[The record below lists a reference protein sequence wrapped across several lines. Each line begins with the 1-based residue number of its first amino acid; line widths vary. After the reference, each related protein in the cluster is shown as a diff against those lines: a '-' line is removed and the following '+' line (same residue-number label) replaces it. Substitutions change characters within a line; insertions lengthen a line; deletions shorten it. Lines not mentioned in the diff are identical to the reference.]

1 MAITFLLTGMP
12 TPILLAFT
20 VAIASMIPFMVGIVY
35 ILIGA
40 SVFVVYGATKA
51 IIILVVGF
59 ALNIF
64 TDNIMQPK
72 IINKQVQLSFAASL
86 IGILGG
92 IQAFGFIGIFLGPVI
107 FNVTFVGIEKLMK
120 NSK

>member
-1 MAITFLLTGMP
+1 MAIVFLLTGMP
-12 TPILLAFT
+12 TPILLAFS

-51 IIILVVGF
+51 IMILVVGF

>member
-1 MAITFLLTGMP
+1 
-12 TPILLAFT
+12 
-20 VAIASMIPFMVGIVY
+20 VY

-40 SVFVVYGATKA
+40 SVFIVYGATKA
-51 IIILVVGF
+51 IILVVGF

-64 TDNIMQPK
+64 TDIIMQPK

-92 IQAFGFIGIFLGPVI
+92 I
-107 FNVTFVGIEKLMK
+107 
-120 NSK
+120 